1 MIRFAQLSKE
11 IEYKMK
17 TNFQKYILSK
27 RWLLVF
33 FLLLLVQ
40 VNEVANATDRDSLQK
55 VHIEASIKLLNRAIT
70 HNTLKKPTT
79 ATRYLVDRL
88 NYVSADAREKIEKVL
103 EYLQKTTGKE
113 LYVIITRNPD
123 LVNEGNAK
131 TKFQKEIKDYSQAVF
146 KGSMLDE
153 KGGLYTF
160 NFGRIIQK
168 ARIGT
173 RQSFQHGVS
182 LANGSSWK
190 NEEILNEQ
198 TIRTLHESSKSL
210 NEKDD
215 FLKANLYALVS
226 KVLNAA
232 GEEFNIDL
240 TSSPSHQKNIEF
252 EATILGTSTPN
263 ATGSALIVDLPVE
276 IVSSDQ
282 QQKDKLKA
290 NYVFTPSGQAIY
302 WGGMTKKK
310 FWKSFNGSLLE
321 FTHDKTRYVAI
332 MSRPQFTGGD
342 NSAYTRFWGY
352 YPKGEYQRLKTL
364 EGDSG
369 LPLAE
374 VINKKSVLSKEF
386 KDNLWF
392 KIKAAEQPVKVYARK
407 YKGVDLDP
415 KDLFSESEIESGVVL
430 KNLTFK
436 TNCIEAYAW
445 SYTPSV
451 NTTTWGRGTIQ
462 EDISI
467 PSNSEKRVGNCETQK
482 LIEEDVKNRNLL
494 KGFGVYVY
502 AYQIQEVKSDE
513 TQRQA
518 LVKYANEVSTF
529 LQNKYVGLL
538 NFEQKFEGRGNSGN
552 YYTIQREQILLALR
566 KLSPDDFKATYP
578 KTIDKARVNGG
589 GIYEYKILTQYNPF
603 TEGYSKRG
611 VKVYQVPANYN
622 QNTRDYTIK
631 GKKKEYH
638 YSVQDLAI
646 RHQIFANAKVNLRF
660 SNQLLQDEKAGNAYP
675 LSLADG
681 TDQNK
686 ALFGSN
692 SAIFTWFQFAT
703 STGKYVVQEACKIIR
718 GFADQLVKD
727 ISVAELPK
735 HWWNPACELR
745 QPKKGQDNCNACK
758 STYSSIFAK
767 IFSVFPEGI
776 DREEAQM
783 EFAFYAGLWNG
794 IVGQVKGV
802 FQLVS
807 LAAGYVSDPK
817 VRKAVQDMKD
827 NLRKK
832 GLWTVIGEEVNKATC
847 NKFVASYS
855 TGKLVID
862 IATMVLGAPKAT
874 AKMLDKVKRLKNF
887 VSGQFGQIA
896 QGTLKVLNKVK
907 QISARLGQGVIKIAK
922 STAQGAK
929 DVFRILAKS
938 KGKNIDEVIAVV
950 DNGKVK
956 VNKWVDATQNTKS
969 ISKESLDGTH
979 HLGETPGGEVGVCL
993 KNGVCFIAGTPIYY
1007 SSGQFKPIEN
1017 IRTGDQVY
1025 SGNPENCIQRPKGV
1039 EVTFVRTTPVL
1050 IKLGFLQENIYATPE
1065 HPFFDL
1071 KNKQILAG
1079 NLKKGDTLKTY
1090 DGYAI
1095 VQHTRSIDTTTT
1107 VYNFHVKDFQT
1118 YYVGK
1123 TKLWVH
1129 NMASHNVPSFF
1140 KVPDKSL
1147 AKLPKIKKH
1156 RENVGAQ
1163 VGDEFGA
1170 IDVKIKDNK
1179 IYKIEA
1185 GGKEIPMTDQVDFV
1199 VTMTGELK
1207 LGTGHYFLS
1216 GSAATVR
1223 AAGQIKIVNGKITL
1237 ITNGSGHYR
1246 PNANALK
1253 AQKELFD
1260 DLKLTDPKC
1269 KVYDLKWAPRTDV
1282 IMSAYGIDKVLAE
1295 KLSKLKNFKDFFEK
1309 SPELLKPLSNAEKK
1323 MFLEDLTKTT
1333 STRTNIGDKVKRITS
1348 ETVEAW
1354 RVQMGDANMRVSLSN
1369 LKEVT
1374 KYLKENPGKFEKI
1387 KKGFDD
1393 ASDKQKYIS
1402 RLNNPVKSKMALI
1415 NKVKYKNIEYH
1426 VFRDKEGGL
1435 FVKFDNGGVM
1445 PSGKPKLKTLGR
1457 GSIKED
1463 GVFGGQLTMK
1473 NQKTGEYWHPD
1484 IRGSFVL
1491 KTLID
1496 TEIAAG
1502 KSFKVFKAS
1511 WNENLSDN
1519 LQAFNK
1525 GLRQGLSKAEAAKRT
1540 WTGQWLDK
1548 NYKLDKL
1555 TDDDIS
1561 GILNADGLTYSK
1573 ARVRFNILQSAQK
1586 VVNKLDKGVESLQK
1600 NFKDILKVEKNAAS
1614 GETRIIKDNKVIAS
1628 VARGS
1633 ERLVITNNFPTRP
1646 VNNLP
1651 DLRSRGDATEA
1662 IPARLP
1668 DGTET
1673 NVVIART
1680 RKGPDGE
1687 MVHCKPNGKRSCFV
1701 AGTLI
1706 QTCKGLKKIEK
1717 VKLGDLVWSYNTETK
1732 KKELRKV
1739 TQTFIRSTQQLVY
1752 LYLGKDTIKTTTE
1765 HPFYLEGKWVKAGN
1779 LNQGDSLHLYH
1790 SRKIALDSLVKVD
1803 TNVTVYNFTV
1813 AQNHNYYAGKDG
1825 VLVHNANGYDLLDKA
1840 GKFKDNTLE
1849 NDYLAYVTRKN
1860 NAGKTARDRLD
1871 WKDTRDY
1878 WLHDSPM
1885 ARGNKF
1891 NDKARDN
1898 NWYDFDEIYLEN
1910 GKRLDSYD
1918 DIKGEIVSRKA
1929 SDLDDISLQTFE
1941 TYLQEMHRKYA
1952 AGTIIKSSKYPQLYG
1967 KPLQGKL
1974 ILELPESN
1982 LQIPY
1987 IQNYINI
1994 AKHKHNIELR
2004 FRPED

>member
-1 MIRFAQLSKE
+1 
-11 IEYKMK
+11 MK

-27 RWLLVF
+27 CWLPAF
-33 FLLLLVQ
+33 FLLSLVQ
-40 VNEVANATDRDSLQK
+40 VNEARATDRDSLQK
-55 VHIEASIKLLNRAIT
+55 VHIEASVKLLNRAIT
-70 HNTLKKPTT
+70 HNTLKKPAM
-79 ATRYLVDRL
+79 ATKYLVDRL
-88 NYVSADAREKIEKVL
+88 NYVSADAQEKIEKVL

-123 LVNEGNAK
+123 LVNETNAE

-168 ARIGT
+168 AKVGT
-173 RQSFQHGVS
+173 RQSFQHGIG
-182 LANGSSWK
+182 LANGSAWK

-198 TIRTLHESSKSL
+198 TIKTLQESSKSL

-252 EATILGTSTPN
+252 EAAILGASTTN
-263 ATGSALIVDLPVE
+263 AAGSALIVDLPAE
-276 IVSSDQ
+276 ITSTSLAEDEKMQ
-282 QQKDKLKA
+282 A
-290 NYVFTPSGQAIY
+290 EYVFAPSGQAIY
-302 WGGMTKKK
+302 LGGMTQMK
-310 FWKSFNGSLLE
+310 FWKSFNGSLLK
-321 FTHDKTRYVAI
+321 FTYDNTRYVAI
-332 MSRPQFTGGD
+332 LSRPEHTKG
-342 NSAYTRFWGY
+342 NNRAYTRFWGY
-352 YPKGEYQRLKTL
+352 YPETEYQKLKMSEDRRGLRL
-364 EGDSG
+364 
-369 LPLAE
+369 ARI
-374 VINKKSVLSKEF
+374 VNKQSVLSKEF

-392 KIKAAEQPVKVYARK
+392 DVRAATNGPIKIYTIK
-407 YKGVDLDP
+407 YKSIDLDP
-415 KDLFSESEIESGVVL
+415 KDLFSESEREPGMIF

-445 SYTPSV
+445 TFTPKRE
-451 NTTTWGRGTIQ
+451 TFKWGRGTVQ
-462 EDISI
+462 ENITI
-467 PSNSEKRVGNCETQK
+467 PANSEKRVGNCETQK
-482 LIEEDVKNRNLL
+482 LIEEDVKNRSLL
-494 KGFGVYVY
+494 RSWGVYVY
-502 AYQIQEVKSDE
+502 AYQIQEVKDNE
-513 TQRQA
+513 IQRNA
-518 LVKYANEVSTF
+518 LVKYANEVSKF
-529 LQNKYVGLL
+529 LKNKYVGLL
-538 NFEQKFEGRGNSGN
+538 NFEQKFEGRGTSGN
-552 YYTIQREQILLALR
+552 YYTIQRDQILLALR

-578 KTIDKARVNGG
+578 VTMDTARVNGG
-589 GIYEYKILTQYNPF
+589 GIYAYKILTQYNPF
-603 TEGYSKRG
+603 EQNYSRRG
-611 VKVYQVPANYN
+611 VTVYKVPKDYN
-622 QNTRDYTIK
+622 KNTQDYTIK
-631 GKKKEYH
+631 GEKKKYR
-638 YSVQDLAI
+638 YSVQDLI
-646 RHQIFANAKVNLRF
+646 NRHQVFANVKINRRF

-675 LSLADG
+675 LSLVDG

-692 SAIFTWFQFAT
+692 SAIFTWFQFAM
-703 STGKYVVQEACKIIR
+703 STGKYVVQEASKIIR
-718 GFADQLVKD
+718 GFADQLAKD

-735 HWWNPACELR
+735 HWWNPACKVL

-794 IVGQVKGV
+794 VIGQVKGV

-817 VRKAVQDMKD
+817 VRKAVQDMRD
-827 NLRKK
+827 NLKKK

-862 IATMVLGAPKAT
+862 IATIVLGAPKAT
-874 AKMLDKVKRLKNF
+874 AKMLDKVNRLKNF

-907 QISARLGQGVIKIAK
+907 QISARLGKGVIKIAK

-938 KGKNIDEVIAVV
+938 KNVDEVIAVV
-950 DNGKVK
+950 DNGQVK

-979 HLGETPGGEVGVCL
+979 HVGETSGGEVGICL
-993 KNGVCFIAGTPIYY
+993 KNGVCFIAGTPIYH
-1007 SSGQFKPIEN
+1007 SSGQLKPIER
-1017 IRTGDQVY
+1017 IRAGDQVY
-1025 SGNPENCIQRPKGV
+1025 SGDPKSCTQTLKNV

-1050 IKLGFLQENIYATPE
+1050 IKLDFLQENIYATPE
-1065 HPFFDL
+1065 HPFFNL
-1071 KNKQILAG
+1071 KNEQILAG
-1079 NLKKGDTLKTY
+1079 NLRKGDTLKTY
-1090 DGYAI
+1090 EGYVI
-1095 VQHTRSIDTTTT
+1095 VQSTRSIDTTAT

-1129 NMASHNVPSFF
+1129 NMASHKAPSFF

-1147 AKLPKIKKH
+1147 AKLPTIRKH

-1163 VGDEFGA
+1163 IGDEFGA

-1199 VTMTGELK
+1199 VTMAGELK

-1223 AAGQIKIVNGKITL
+1223 AAGQIKMVNGKIIL
-1237 ITNGSGHYR
+1237 VTNGSGHYR
-1246 PNANALK
+1246 PNADVLRT
-1253 AQKELFD
+1253 QKELFD
-1260 DLKLTDPKC
+1260 ELNLTDANC
-1269 KVYDLKWAPRTDV
+1269 KVWDLKWAPRTDV
-1282 IMSAYGIDKVLAE
+1282 IMNAYGIDKVLAD
-1295 KLSKLKNFKDFFEK
+1295 KLAKLKNFKDFFEK
-1309 SPELLKPLSNAEKK
+1309 SPELLKPLSKAEKK

-1333 STRTNIGDKVKRITS
+1333 STRTNIGDKVKRITP

-1354 RVQMGDANMRVSLSN
+1354 RVQISDADMRVSLSN

-1387 KKGFDD
+1387 KKSFDD
-1393 ASDKQKYIS
+1393 APDKQKYIS
-1402 RLNNPVKSKMALI
+1402 SLNNPVKSRMALI

-1435 FVKFDNGGVM
+1435 FVKFDNGGIM

-1525 GLRQGLSKAEAAKRT
+1525 GLQQGLSKAEAAKRT

-1586 VVNKLDKGVESLQK
+1586 VVNKLDKGIESLQK

-1614 GETRIIKDNKVIAS
+1614 GATRIIKDNKVIAS

-1633 ERLVITNNFPTRP
+1633 ERLAITNNFPTRT

-1687 MVHCKPNGKRSCFV
+1687 VVHCKPNGKRSCFV

-1717 VKLGDLVWSYNTETK
+1717 VKVGDLVWSYNTETN

-1739 TQTFIRSTQQLVY
+1739 TQTFIRSTQQLIH
-1752 LYLGKDTIKTTTE
+1752 LYLGQDTIKTTAE
-1765 HPFYLEGKWVKAGN
+1765 HPFYLEGKWVKAGD
-1779 LNQGDSLHLYH
+1779 LNRGDSLYLYH

-1803 TNVTVYNFTV
+1803 TTVTVYNFTV
-1813 AQNHNYYAGKDG
+1813 AQNHNYYAGKEG

-1878 WLHDSPM
+1878 WLYDSPM
-1885 ARGNKF
+1885 ARGNDF
-1891 NDKARDN
+1891 NRKAVSNR
-1898 NWYDFDEIYLEN
+1898 WYAFNEVNLAN

-1918 DIKGEIVSRKA
+1918 NIKGEIVSRKA
-1929 SDLDDISLQTFE
+1929 TDLDDISLQTFE
-1941 TYLQEMHRKYA
+1941 TYLQEMHSKYA
-1952 AGTIIKSSKYPQLYG
+1952 AGTVIRSNKYPILDG
-1967 KPLQGKL
+1967 ESLQGKL
-1974 ILELPESN
+1974 ILELPDSN

-1987 IQNYINI
+1987 YQNYVNL
-1994 AKHKHNIELR
+1994 AQNKFGIELR
-2004 FRPED
+2004 FRPE